1 MARRKKAKKKPV
13 SRAKKPAARPAR
25 KKAKTSA
32 KVAGQRTSGKRKLA
46 FYDKLLSDQPPH
58 TELFRG
64 SQAQLFP
71 ALYETIVRASDI
83 QIPYEELDLALTEK
97 FTVEEMGSNPLALR
111 FLQMLVR
118 MSGAKRVL
126 EIGAFIGVS
135 AMYLARALPDGGEV
149 VTIERGAEFGAICA
163 ENFRRNRLEDK
174 IALRV
179 GDASEVIDSLP
190 RNRKF
195 GLIFIDGDKGHYGDY
210 MRRLEPLLEPGGL
223 MIVDDAL
230 FHGDVLNKTPT
241 TDKGEGV
248 RDALNQAAA
257 WKHYHKALLPLSNG
271 MLLLQK
277 PR

>member
-1 MARRKKAKKKPV
+1 MAIRKKSKKSKKSAPR
-13 SRAKKPAARPAR
+13 SKKPAARPAR
-25 KKAKTSA
+25 KKARA
-32 KVAGQRTSGKRKLA
+32 KVAGQRTGKRPLA
-46 FYDKLLSDQPPH
+46 FYDKLLSNQPPH

-64 SQAQLFP
+64 SPAQFFP
-71 ALYETIVRASDI
+71 ALYETIVQASDI
-83 QIPYEELDLALTEK
+83 QVPYEELDLALTEK
-97 FTVEEMGSNPLALR
+97 FTVEEMGSNPVALR

-135 AMYLARALPDGGEV
+135 AMYLARSLPEDGEV

-163 ENFRRNRLEDK
+163 ENFKRNALEHK
-174 IALRV
+174 IELKI
-179 GDASEVIDSLP
+179 GDASDVIDSLP
-190 RNRKF
+190 RDEKF

-210 MRRLEPLLEPGGL
+210 MRRLEPLLAPGGL

-230 FHGDVLNKTPT
+230 FHGDVLNKKPV

-248 RDALNQAAA
+248 RDALDQAAS